1 MNIINSNFDK
11 TSKTYATYSRA
22 VAAAI
27 EVIGDRE
34 STLGQFTVVIASV
47 QGDRFAP
54 VFHLTEN
61 QVTFCGM
68 YLAQKGFHVVR
79 V

>member
-1 MNIINSNFDK
+1 MKIINSSFDK
-11 TSKTYATYSRA
+11 TSKTYATYPRA
-22 VAAAI
+22 IAAAM

-34 STLGQFTVVIASV
+34 NSLGQFVVTIASV

-54 VFHLTEN
+54 VFHLTEE

>member
-1 MNIINSNFDK
+1 MQIINSRFDK

-34 STLGQFTVVIASV
+34 SSLGQFFVTIASV

-54 VFHLTEN
+54 VFHLTEE
-61 QVTFCGM
+61 QVTFCGV
-68 YLAQKGFHVVR
+68 YLAQNGFHVVR